1 MLLMVTFGDIYQ
13 TEIRHGFGVVL
24 EETTGL
30 DATRVHVPLVRV
42 VLVTHAIRGLVKKLQ
57 ISGAPC

>member
-13 TEIRHGFGVVL
+13 MEIRHGFGVVL
-24 EETTGL
+24 EETIGL
-30 DATRVHVPLVRV
+30 GATRVHVPLVRV
-42 VLVTHAIRGLVKKLQ
+42 VLVTRAIRVLVKKLQ